1 MLSPSYNYSFI
12 FVFSLLILSKLQN
25 YPNVITVCFYITYIS
40 IYNLREDTNLNTI
53 KQKITQIIENL
64 ISLRHSLRVSLP
76 TSLSPYVSLYVR
88 EFFCVRE
95 SVYSI
100 KRSVYLMLF
109 IPHVLQKKTLDVY
122 AVYVLCERI
131 SFLCKLYKFYA
142 SLNRYWHCAT

>member
-64 ISLRHSLRVSLP
+64 ISLRLSLRVSLS
-76 TSLSPYVSLYVR
+76 TSLSPYVSLTLR
-88 EFFCVRE
+88 LSLRAWIFLRTSICIFNQKFCV
-95 SVYSI
+95 SNVIYSAC
-100 KRSVYLMLF
+100 F
-109 IPHVLQKKTLDVY
+109 AKKNLRCLCGLCTLWKNFV
-122 AVYVLCERI
+122 
-131 SFLCKLYKFYA
+131 SM
-142 SLNRYWHCAT
+142 